1 MRRPARK
8 RLKWGNAFVTVYL
21 AVYLVFVLFPIVWLV
36 LGSLKSRY
44 EALLVPPKLLFR
56 PTFLAFDKILSGG
69 LLHVFGNS
77 LSIGLANV
85 ALAMLLGIPAAYGL
99 SRMRGAARDN
109 IAFWILSIRM
119 APAFGLVIPIY
130 ALMRG
135 LHLLDTLPAV
145 IVAHLTINL
154 PLAVWLLLSYFDELP
169 EDMEEAALIDGASRL
184 QALTRVILPLSG
196 PMLVAVALLVFVFS
210 WNEFL
215 FAFILTSSRAQTVPA
230 LIASLAGTM
239 NFDWPLMSAISVAAL
254 VPAFIVVFLAQRSI
268 TEGLTMGAIK

>member
-1 MRRPARK
+1 MRRPRWSS
-8 RLKWGNAFVTVYL
+8 LLIGSYL
-21 AVYLVFVLFPIVWLV
+21 GVYLVFVLFPILWLL

-44 EALLVPPKLLFR
+44 EALLVPPKLIFR
-56 PTFLAFDKILSGG
+56 PTLVAFEKILSGG

-77 LSIGLANV
+77 LTIGLANV
-85 ALAMLLGIPAAYGL
+85 VLAMLLGIPAAYGL
-99 SRMRGAARDN
+99 SRMRGKARDN
-109 IAFWILSIRM
+109 ISFWILSIRM

-135 LHLLDTLPAV
+135 IGLLDTLPAV
-145 IVAHLTINL
+145 IIAHLTINL

-169 EDMEEAALIDGASRL
+169 EDMEEAAMIDGATRL
-184 QALTRVILPLSG
+184 QTLTHVILPLSG

-215 FAFILTSSRAQTVPA
+215 FAFILTSSQAQTVPA

-254 VPAFIVVFLAQRSI
+254 APAFVVVFFAQRSI